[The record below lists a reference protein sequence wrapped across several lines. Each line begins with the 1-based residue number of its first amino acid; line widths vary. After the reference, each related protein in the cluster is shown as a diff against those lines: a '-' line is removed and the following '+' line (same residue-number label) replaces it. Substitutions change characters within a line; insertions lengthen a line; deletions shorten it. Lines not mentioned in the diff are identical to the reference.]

1 MSNVRLPNDSQKA
14 AMDAVIALLDAGA
27 GAGLL
32 KIYDG
37 VQPSGADTAIT
48 TQTLLGTCVFSDPA
62 FGAADNDGVVTA
74 DTITSDSSADATGVA
89 SWARLTDSDGNT
101 VMDVDV
107 GLSGATLNLDNVN
120 IETGGVIAVTNLT
133 FTMPDGT

>member
-1 MSNVRLPNDSQKA
+1 MRTRFA
-14 AMDAVIALLDAGA
+14 
-27 GAGLL
+27 
-32 KIYDG
+32 
-37 VQPSGADTAIT
+37 
-48 TQTLLGTCVFSDPA
+48 
-62 FGAADNDGVVTA
+62 
-74 DTITSDSSADATGVA
+74 
-89 SWARLTDSDGNT
+89 WARLTDSDGNT

>member
-1 MSNVRLPNDSQKA
+1 
-14 AMDAVIALLDAGA
+14 MDAIIDLLDAGA

-37 VQPSGADTAIT
+37 VQPASADTAVSS
-48 TQTLLGTCVFSDPA
+48 QTLLGTLTFSDPA
-62 FGAADNDGVVTA
+62 FGAADNDGKVTA
-74 DTITSDSSADATGVA
+74 NTITSDSSADATGTA

-101 VMDVDV
+101 VMDCDV

-120 IETGGVIAVTNLT
+120 IEAGGVISATTLT
-133 FTMPDGT
+133 FTLPDGT